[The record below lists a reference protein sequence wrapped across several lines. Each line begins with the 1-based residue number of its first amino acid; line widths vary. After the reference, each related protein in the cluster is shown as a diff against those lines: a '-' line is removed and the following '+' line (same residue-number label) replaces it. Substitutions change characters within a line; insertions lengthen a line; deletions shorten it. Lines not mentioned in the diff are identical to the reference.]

1 MDKGKRKL
9 SLVRPSTVNSS
20 NSSKPLTL
28 TKPKNSEQ
36 KQPLTLTRPKMV
48 IRKSTSIAPVP
59 IAIPT
64 VAPRKMIIKPL
75 VLKPL
80 VLKPLV
86 MKAKPTITIKK
97 PAKIIKKSVASS
109 STDIL
114 CVSCWESCYRPI
126 ECYSCQTI
134 FCEECLIQNMSVN
147 KVFPSCVNCRNHFD
161 EIFLSDVLPTS
172 RITFLRKFI
181 RIVLLDREKSK
192 FPEDME
198 IVQREMQYEEELE
211 KLEKNSNHNEL
222 YQIYLDAKNEHAR
235 LQKIYKNILEYNRN
249 NNKTGSKMTPAHREA
264 YDNYRT
270 SSTAKNIAYN
280 ASSTAYSNYKNQLYN
295 IRQQYKITAPS
306 KTKAH
311 IIPCGWEGCAGF
323 LSRTWKCMLCSTKK
337 CSKCHEFKA
346 KGHECDPQ
354 TVATVNLY
362 MQDTKPCPKCGFRIG
377 REIGCDHMWCEI
389 CKTSFDYEK
398 GIIISDAINSNPH
411 FLKYLKKMKKAGQT
425 VVQTNGDDVCQAN
438 GLQNAPP
445 PSTVCLTALKLGY
458 EAEEVAIILSFRDL
472 VDNVHGEPYEPFD
485 CAPSRQ
491 AFLRGKIS
499 EKKLENTAFLAYRR
513 NEKNNHGREIERSF
527 KLAGVQVIN
536 ELMTTR
542 CSLNIIYDLI
552 HYINESFCDIYTK
565 LGYKAFPYIS
575 KTFIFMDRKGSPN
588 DEKEYRPSK
597 NNEKYALNAKK
608 RYDEK
613 GDINGTWIL
622 PYDSDSDNWDY

>member
-20 NSSKPLTL
+20 NSSKPLT
-28 TKPKNSEQ
+28 KPKISEQ
-36 KQPLTLTRPKMV
+36 KPLTLTRPKMV
-48 IRKSTSIAPVP
+48 IRKSTVIAPVIVP
-59 IAIPT
+59 A
-64 VAPRKMIIKPL
+64 VPRKMIIKPL
-75 VLKPL
+75 VLKTL
-80 VLKPLV
+80 VLKH
-86 MKAKPTITIKK
+86 KPTITIKK
-97 PAKIIKKSVASS
+97 PAKIVKKSVASS

-114 CVSCWESCYRPI
+114 CVSCWDACYRPI

-134 FCEECLIQNMSVN
+134 ICEDCIIQNMSIN
-147 KVFPSCVNCRNHFD
+147 KVFPACVNCQKQFD

-181 RIVLLDREKSK
+181 RTVLLDREKSK

-198 IVQREMQYEEELE
+198 VVQREIQYEEELE

-222 YQIYLDAKNEHAR
+222 YQVYLEAKEEHAR

-264 YDNYRT
+264 YDNYRA
-270 SSTAKNIAYN
+270 SSAVKNEAYQ
-280 ASSTAYSNYKNQLYN
+280 ASSTAYSNYKNQLYT
-295 IRQQYKITAPS
+295 IRQQYKITET
-306 KTKAH
+306 TKNKNKVH

-323 LSRTWKCMLCSTKK
+323 LSRTWKCMICSTKK
-337 CSKCHEFKA
+337 CKECHEFKA
-346 KGHECDPQ
+346 KGHECNAE

-411 FLKYLKKMKKAGQT
+411 FLQYLKKMKKAGQT

-438 GLQNAPP
+438 GLQHAPP
-445 PSTVCLTALKLGY
+445 PSTVCLAVIKLGY
-458 EAEEVAIILSFRDL
+458 EVEEIAIILSFRDL
-472 VDNVHGEPYEPFD
+472 VDNVRNDPYEPFD

-499 EKKLENTAFLAYRR
+499 EKQLENAAFLAYRR
-513 NEKNNHGREIERSF
+513 NEKSHHGREIERSF
-527 KLAGVQVIN
+527 KLAGLQVIN
-536 ELMTTR
+536 ELMDSR

-565 LGYKAFPYIS
+565 LGYKVFPCIS
-575 KTFIFMDRKGSPN
+575 KMFIFMERKGTRSTIN
-588 DEKEYRPSK
+588 DDDIKYRSNK
-597 NNEKYALNAKK
+597 NNIKYAADAKK
-608 RYDEK
+608 RFDEK
-613 GDINGTWIL
+613 GDIWDAGDW
-622 PYDSDSDNWDY
+622 SDSDDYWDDDY